1 MWEVAERGTAATSP
15 PAAGSGAERRTLAYK
30 RPQASELE
38 ECSLQGSHIVVG
50 GRGAGHGGDEAA
62 GGRIGRGCAT
72 GALSG
77 APVGQ
82 EPMGYLKIFDAVIY
96 VGFFFSV
103 ITT

>member
-1 MWEVAERGTAATSP
+1 MSGVCLEAARRVRGEAQVVKKKRCLTGFGKPVDYAIALLGWLERSFHSTGTPVTP
-15 PAAGSGAERRTLAYK
+15 K
-30 RPQASELE
+30 
-38 ECSLQGSHIVVG
+38 
-50 GRGAGHGGDEAA
+50 GDEVPSL
-62 GGRIGRGCAT
+62 CAT